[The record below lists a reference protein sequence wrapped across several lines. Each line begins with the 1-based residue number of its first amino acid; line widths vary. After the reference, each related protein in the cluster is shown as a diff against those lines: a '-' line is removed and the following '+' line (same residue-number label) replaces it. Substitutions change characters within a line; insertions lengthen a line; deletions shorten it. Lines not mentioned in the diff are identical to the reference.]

1 MSFTDSEMGLVYYN
15 PFSPNSHDYPA
26 NMLELGY
33 VQSGIYSEEDYS
45 LSSLMMS
52 MIPASQTCFSALPSS
67 EIFTEMPQATKD
79 RNLDPC
85 SPLPS
90 VQSKSP
96 FCQVP
101 LPPPF
106 LRGSWEQPHN
116 QPVPGHLKAKQD
128 RDSGASQHHLAF
140 YSTQNQQQGMP
151 NTMSPK
157 DILFKSN
164 QPEEPDLV
172 QFTCQENDEAGMD
185 QLNRT
190 ADPYLQ
196 TSTLAY
202 LQRSFNAGSMP
213 FCLQL
218 PYHSPR
224 GLLQE
229 QTISDPS
236 FPLVSSAGSGG
247 FNPVLSTQKGP
258 TNSTTKKGIC
268 LPQKHK
274 RGLGRRAAAPS
285 NAQSAPVASPNR
297 PNALK
302 GRQSGPHRCDRI
314 SPSTGKPCNTVFSRP
329 YDLTR
334 HEDSIHNRHKR
345 KPRCN
350 LCTEEKTFSRAD
362 ALTRHYRVCHPDLQ
376 LTIKRR
382 RREACASDPVGNAK
396 GGERDALG

>member
-1 MSFTDSEMGLVYYN
+1 MPAFNAMSCTDSEMGLVYYN
-15 PFSPNSHDYPA
+15 HFSPNSHDYPT

-33 VQSGIYSEEDYS
+33 GQSGIYSDEEYS

-52 MIPASQTCFSALPSS
+52 MIPASQTRFSDLPLR
-67 EIFTEMPQATKD
+67 ETFTEMPQAAKD
-79 RNLDPC
+79 RNLDAC

-101 LPPPF
+101 LPSPF
-106 LRGSWEQPHN
+106 LRGSWEQPHD
-116 QPVPGHLKAKQD
+116 QPVPGYLNEKQD

-140 YSTQNQQQGMP
+140 DSTQNQQQDMP
-151 NTMSPK
+151 STM
-157 DILFKSN
+157 SN

-172 QFTCQENDEAGMD
+172 PFTCQENDEAGMD

-196 TSTLAY
+196 TPTLAY
-202 LQRSFNAGSMP
+202 LQRSFNASSMP
-213 FCLQL
+213 FCLHL

-229 QTISDPS
+229 QTILDPS
-236 FPLVSSAGSGG
+236 FPHVSSAGTGG

-285 NAQSAPVASPNR
+285 NAQSTPVASPNR

-302 GRQSGPHRCDRI
+302 GRQSGPRRCDKI
-314 SPSTGKPCNTVFSRP
+314 SPSTGKPCNTGFSRT

-334 HEDSIHNRHKR
+334 HEDSIHNRHKK

-382 RREACASDPVGNAK
+382 RREASASDPVGNAK
-396 GGERDALG
+396 GSERDALG